1 MLTEPV
7 QTMVVGALVGQDR
20 KVQSQ
25 SLMLLYDEALAP
37 FLSGGILIDLRSGH
51 RASLE
56 R

>member
-7 QTMVVGALVGQDR
+7 QTMIVGAFVGQVR

-25 SLMLLYDEALAP
+25 SLMLLYGETSAL
-37 FLSGGILIDLRSGH
+37 FLSGGILIDLLSGH
-51 RASLE
+51 RASPE